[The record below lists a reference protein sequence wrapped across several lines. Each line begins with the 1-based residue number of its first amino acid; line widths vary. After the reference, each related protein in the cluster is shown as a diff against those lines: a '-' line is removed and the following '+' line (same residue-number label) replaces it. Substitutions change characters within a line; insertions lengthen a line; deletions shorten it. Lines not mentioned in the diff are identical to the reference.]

1 MLKKIRRFCPVVS
14 ALEKWLEPKAE
25 RSAAHCSE
33 IGRKGAAAANAL
45 GAWEKAAKRIAWLM
59 RRSKLDRV
67 YRGPTGDERAPRNLY
82 DLYVYQL
89 FLAGN
94 LTPACPWESLT
105 GLKKDPENPP
115 SFTGE

>member
-1 MLKKIRRFCPVVS
+1 MLKKIQGFCPVV
-14 ALEKWLEPKAE
+14 AHLEKWLEPKAE
-25 RSAAHCSE
+25 RAASHYSE
-33 IGRKGAAAANAL
+33 IGQKGNAASKL
-45 GAWEKAAKRIAWLM
+45 VGAYIKGLKKIAKLK
-59 RRSKLDRV
+59 RRSKLGRV
-67 YRGPTGDERAPRNLY
+67 CKGPTGAERAPRNLY